1 MKSFKEYSISPLS
14 KGTRKH
20 IDRVRDANDK
30 RLQKLRAAK
39 RKKNPTFMD
48 KLKKGF
54 RKEEN
59 QIDELS
65 TDKLKAYRKKASS
78 DAVNRLVTTDPK
90 SRLKYGKRL
99 TGMGR
104 ASKKLNR
111 RGVREGIEEARKP
124 SDDNFGGAGYSGEK
138 GFKNKA
144 VASRGGQTAGRNRG
158 RAAQRKAQQG
168 MIDAAIKQ
176 DKKEFRKHAV
186 AMSKSLAS
194 MTKQKEPIQ
203 TMWTKEKAKALK
215 DGTWFKMSYQQQKKI
230 EGNKPRFEPFD
241 WGQRESVSEAVSP
254 AQQAAIAIAKKESG
268 KYDKDGKKLKKEAC
282 WDGYK
287 QVGTKMKNGKVVPNC
302 VKESIIESNLYRV
315 GSEKYFEYFQEQRK
329 LFEDGQIEVDGF
341 DKELLEGDI
350 GTFAEYEG
358 EVVPLDCPMME
369 AKYGDEEV
377 ELNKPKKGGS
387 KKYYVYVKDPST
399 GNIKKVSWGDT
410 TGLKVKL
417 NNPEA
422 RKSFVARHQ
431 CDQKKDKTKAG
442 YWACNLPRY
451 AKQLGLS
458 GGGNFYW

>member
-1 MKSFKEYSISPLS
+1 MKSFKEVISPLS

-20 IDRVRDANDK
+20 IDRVRDANNE
-30 RLQKLRAAK
+30 RLKKLRAAR
-39 RKKNPTFMD
+39 RKKNPSFMD

-54 RKEEN
+54 RKEE
-59 QIDELS
+59 
-65 TDKLKAYRKKASS
+65 
-78 DAVNRLVTTDPK
+78 
-90 SRLKYGKRL
+90 
-99 TGMGR
+99 
-104 ASKKLNR
+104 
-111 RGVREGIEEARKP
+111 IEEARKP

-144 VASRGGQTAGRNRG
+144 VASRGGSTAGRNRG

-186 AMSKSLAS
+186 AMSKSIAS